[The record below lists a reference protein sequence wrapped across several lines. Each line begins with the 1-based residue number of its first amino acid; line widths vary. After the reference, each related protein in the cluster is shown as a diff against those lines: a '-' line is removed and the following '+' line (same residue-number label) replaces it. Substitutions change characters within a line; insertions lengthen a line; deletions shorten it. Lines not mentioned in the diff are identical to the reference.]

1 MSVVVQVGELVTPLS
16 DDAQGI
22 LEEGDD
28 DEETANRRD
37 VTRSQISNCKK
48 ATSEKARTHGLTG
61 CDKVSSQSSILLVC
75 SRMASS
81 GLGSLVASVRPGPP
95 NEGCEPKWYPAVPL
109 I

>member
-1 MSVVVQVGELVTPLS
+1 MSVVVKVGELVVPLG

-22 LEEGDD
+22 LEEGHD
-28 DEETANRRD
+28 DEEAANRRD
-37 VTRSQISNCKK
+37 ITMPVLADIALKENMSK
-48 ATSEKARTHGLTG
+48 THGLTG

-81 GLGSLVASVRPGPP
+81 GLGSLMASACPGPP
-95 NEGCEPKWYPAVPL
+95 KEGCEPKWYPAVPL